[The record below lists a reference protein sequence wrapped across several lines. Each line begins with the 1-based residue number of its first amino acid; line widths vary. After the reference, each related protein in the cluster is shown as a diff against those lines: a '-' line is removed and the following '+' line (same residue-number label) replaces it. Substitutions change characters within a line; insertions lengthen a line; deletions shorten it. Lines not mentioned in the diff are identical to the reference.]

1 MAHTDT
7 TELLKQCD
15 QGVRMGID
23 AISDMLPKVDDEKL
37 KDLLRKFSD
46 RHNDIKIELD
56 EMLESNGLKSETP
69 NIMAKSM
76 AEMKTDFKMMIKK
89 DDKTAADLMTDGCD
103 MGMKT
108 LTKYLNEYEGAE
120 EKAKDMARRIIKIE
134 EDFEKALREYL

>member
-56 EMLESNGLKSETP
+56 EMLESHGLKSETP

-76 AEMKTDFKMMIKK
+76 AEMKPDLKMMINK
-89 DDKTAADLMTDGCD
+89 DDKPAADLLTDGCD

-120 EKAKDMARRIIKIE
+120 ERAKDMARRIIKIE

>member
-46 RHNDIKIELD
+46 RHNYIKIELD
-56 EMLESNGLKSETP
+56 EMLESHGLKSETP

>member
-56 EMLESNGLKSETP
+56 EMLESHGLKSETP

-120 EKAKDMARRIIKIE
+120 ERAKDMARRIIKIE

>member
-56 EMLESNGLKSETP
+56 EMLESHGLKSETP
-69 NIMAKSM
+69 NIMAKSI

>member
-7 TELLKQCD
+7 TELLMQCD

-56 EMLESNGLKSETP
+56 EMLESHGLKSETP

>member
-56 EMLESNGLKSETP
+56 EMLESHGLKSETP

>member
-1 MAHTDT
+1 
-7 TELLKQCD
+7 
-15 QGVRMGID
+15 
-23 AISDMLPKVDDEKL
+23 
-37 KDLLRKFSD
+37 
-46 RHNDIKIELD
+46 
-56 EMLESNGLKSETP
+56 
-69 NIMAKSM
+69 M

>member
-56 EMLESNGLKSETP
+56 EMLESHGLKSETP

-76 AEMKTDFKMMIKK
+76 AEMKTDFKMMVKK

-134 EDFEKALREYL
+134 EDFEKALRKYL

>member
-7 TELLKQCD
+7 TELLKECD
-15 QGVRMGID
+15 QGVKMGID
-23 AISDMLPKVDDEKL
+23 AIADMLPKVDDEKL
-37 KDLLRKFSD
+37 KSLLRKFSD
-46 RHNDIKIELD
+46 RHNDIKTELD
-56 EMLESNGLKSETP
+56 EMLKSHGLQSETP

-76 AEMKTDFKMMIKK
+76 AEMKTEFKMMIHK

-103 MGMKT
+103 MGMKS

>member
-23 AISDMLPKVDDEKL
+23 AISDMLTKVDDEKL

-56 EMLESNGLKSETP
+56 EMLESHGLKSETP

>member
-23 AISDMLPKVDDEKL
+23 AISDMLPKIDDEKL

-56 EMLESNGLKSETP
+56 EMLESHGLKSETP

>member
-7 TELLKQCD
+7 TELLKRCD

-46 RHNDIKIELD
+46 RHNDVKIDLD
-56 EMLESNGLKSETP
+56 GMLESHGLRSEAP
-69 NIMAKSM
+69 GVMAKSM